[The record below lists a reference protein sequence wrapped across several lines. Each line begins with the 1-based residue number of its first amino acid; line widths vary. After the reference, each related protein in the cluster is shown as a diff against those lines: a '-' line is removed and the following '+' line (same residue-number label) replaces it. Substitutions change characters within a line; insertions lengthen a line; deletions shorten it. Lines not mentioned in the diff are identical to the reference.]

1 MIMLKQYLTVVSLGA
16 TLSLSGC
23 AVDVV
28 GPPVPPPPPGVV
40 IAVEDR
46 PYYVHGPWYVVYG
59 HRYYW
64 VGGHWRTYHH
74 GRVWVHG
81 TYRRR

>member
-1 MIMLKQYLTVVSLGA
+1 MLKPYLLVILLGV
-16 TLSLSGC
+16 TLSMSNC
-23 AVDVV
+23 TVDVA
-28 GPPVPPPPPGVV
+28 GPPLPPPPPPGVV

-46 PYYVHGPWYVVYG
+46 PYYVHGPWYVVNGY
-59 HRYYW
+59 RRVW
-64 VGGHWRTYHH
+64 VGGHWHRHNH